1 VLAFVR
7 SATLRGIDG
16 QLVTVEIHVSRGL
29 PGYTVVGLPDASGRE
44 SRERVRAALLS
55 SLLEWPMRRVT
66 VNLAPADVRK
76 NGAGLEL
83 AIAIA
88 LAAADEQLP
97 AGALDD
103 VGVLGE
109 LGLDGRVRPV
119 TGTLALVDALAHAGI
134 TRVIVP
140 EANACEAALVPGVDV
155 RVARSLGELRLCLKG
170 EMPWPDLPEPEP
182 LSDDTC
188 DDELLDLA
196 EVRGLTSAKH
206 ALMIAVAGGHHALFF
221 GPPGVGKT
229 MLARRIPTIT
239 PPLSRTEALE
249 VMKIHSAA
257 GTASGRGLSTRRP
270 FRAPHHSAS
279 AVALVGGGST
289 RVRPGEISL
298 AHRGTLFLDELA
310 EFPPVVLDALR
321 QPLEE
326 RVVRISRASGT
337 FEFPADFLLVACCNP
352 CPCGRLES
360 ACRCSDVQRA
370 RYVRRLSAPLLDRF
384 DLRLQVLSPDPD
396 APAGSPS
403 SDARA
408 RVLAAVER
416 QERRL
421 AGTPWRRN
429 AHIAGGAL
437 DAFVPL
443 AGAVESTWR
452 AMCRAR
458 KLSGRGTARVRRVAR
473 TIADLDGCAAVG
485 TEHIDL
491 AGTYREEMQ

>member
-1 VLAFVR
+1 MLAFVR

-16 QLVTVEIHVSRGL
+16 QLVTVEVHVSRGL

-55 SLLEWPMRRVT
+55 SRLEWPMRRVT

-88 LAAADEQLP
+88 LTGADDQLP
-97 AGALDD
+97 AGVLDD

-119 TGTLALVDALAHAGI
+119 PGTLALVDALAHAGI

-140 EANACEAALVPGVDV
+140 EANACEAALVPGVEV
-155 RVARSLGELRLCLKG
+155 RVARSLGELHCCLKG
-170 EMPWPDLPEPEP
+170 EMPWPDLPEPVPVPDGTLEE
-182 LSDDTC
+182 
-188 DDELLDLA
+188 ELLDLA
-196 EVRGLTSAKH
+196 EVRGLTGAKH
-206 ALMIAVAGGHHALFF
+206 ALAIAVAGAHHVLFI

-229 MLARRIPTIT
+229 MLARRVPTIT
-239 PPLSRTEALE
+239 PPLSPAEALE

-257 GTASGRGLSTRRP
+257 GLATDRGLSTRRP

-279 AVALVGGGST
+279 AVALVGGGSA

-326 RVVRISRASGT
+326 RVVRVSRASGT
-337 FEFPADFLLVACCNP
+337 FAFPADFLLVACCNP
-352 CPCGRLES
+352 CPCGRVES
-360 ACRCSDVQRA
+360 SCRCSD
-370 RYVRRLSAPLLDRF
+370 
-384 DLRLQVLSPDPD
+384 
-396 APAGSPS
+396 
-403 SDARA
+403 
-408 RVLAAVER
+408 
-416 QERRL
+416 
-421 AGTPWRRN
+421 
-429 AHIAGGAL
+429 
-437 DAFVPL
+437 
-443 AGAVESTWR
+443 
-452 AMCRAR
+452 
-458 KLSGRGTARVRRVAR
+458 
-473 TIADLDGCAAVG
+473 
-485 TEHIDL
+485 
-491 AGTYREEMQ
+491 